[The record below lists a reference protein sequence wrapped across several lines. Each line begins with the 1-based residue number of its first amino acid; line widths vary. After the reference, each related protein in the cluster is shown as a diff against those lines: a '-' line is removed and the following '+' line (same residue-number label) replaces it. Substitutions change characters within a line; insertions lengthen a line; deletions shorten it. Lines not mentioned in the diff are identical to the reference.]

1 MLRLSPLSSGKF
13 GASFHV
19 LRLFVGQPTQPS
31 NIAKRVLRPH
41 RSRSRTSAFDFTVFI
56 SVAPFVWTFSVLQL
70 AAKAAPPNGFQRR
83 NRRKNHR
90 SLNVGAQ
97 CHQDKSVRR
106 ITCSELKTSSART
119 DNIAHFQTTLSESE
133 RPLKTRLREWKTR
146 DSGKRGTGQISGES
160 ERKRDRNGHRGSNHR
175 VRS

>member
-56 SVAPFVWTFSVLQL
+56 SVAPFVWTFPFFNWPQKPPHPMAFNVEIG
-70 AAKAAPPNGFQRR
+70 AKIIDRSTSAP
-83 NRRKNHR
+83 
-90 SLNVGAQ
+90 NVIKIRAFGAL
-97 CHQDKSVRR
+97 VV
-106 ITCSELKTSSART
+106 A
-119 DNIAHFQTTLSESE
+119 N
-133 RPLKTRLREWKTR
+133 
-146 DSGKRGTGQISGES
+146 
-160 ERKRDRNGHRGSNHR
+160 
-175 VRS
+175 